1 MILRVKSPEP
11 SGSIA
16 WEPSRNAHSW
26 APPGPDEPLPAG
38 RGPEI
43 RAGTG
48 DSSTR
53 SGLRPTAP
61 PRCWEPDHP
70 RKSSGR
76 ATRKELRQP
85 MDGLV
90 TIKVPPAA
98 PCSGLTVPP
107 GSCGVQ
113 TAFLPSAHWRRKG
126 PSARFAAPVLPRTF
140 RGSREGAARCW
151 RRGTGSPDPPAS
163 VHCGPGRPIGVSA
176 GRWRQRWVEGRSGR
190 RHLAAVEAEG
200 RTHAVPRQL
209 SSGSR
214 GCRCGRGGP
223 ASHEWRPCTE
233 DLTGAG
239 ATTQGLF
246 TSDLST
252 EAALSRAGGSRAA
265 AASGGRTA
273 SVEQHCCSC

>member
-140 RGSREGAARCW
+140 RGSRELHAVGGGVQAPQTPRPACTAGPAAPSA
-151 RRGTGSPDPPAS
+151 SPRA
-163 VHCGPGRPIGVSA
+163 GGGSA
-176 GRWRQRWVEGRSGR
+176 GWRGDRAAGTWPRWK
-190 RHLAAVEAEG
+190 L
-200 RTHAVPRQL
+200 
-209 SSGSR
+209 
-214 GCRCGRGGP
+214 RGGP
-223 ASHEWRPCTE
+223 TRYPGSSPR
-233 DLTGAG
+233 GAG
-239 ATTQGLF
+239 AAGAAEEGRPHMNGDLVPK
-246 TSDLST
+246 TSL
-252 EAALSRAGGSRAA
+252 EPEPQHRGFSRATSPQR
-265 AASGGRTA
+265 R
-273 SVEQHCCSC
+273 H